1 MRTVGEYSF
10 QVLTLENGIRVSL
23 SETSSISEEE
33 VEADVSVQM
42 RELAVCTDEPF
53 ISGVAD
59 ASLLARANSCETTI
73 KGKMLL

>member
-53 ISGVAD
+53 HFWGS
-59 ASLLARANSCETTI
+59 
-73 KGKMLL
+73 